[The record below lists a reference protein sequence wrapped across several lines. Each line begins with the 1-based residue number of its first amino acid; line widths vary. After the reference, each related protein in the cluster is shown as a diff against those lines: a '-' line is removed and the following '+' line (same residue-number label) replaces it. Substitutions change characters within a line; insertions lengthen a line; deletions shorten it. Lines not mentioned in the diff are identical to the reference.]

1 MQKFFLVEVVFVT
14 VVPRSSCC
22 GSSSAGEFFVFLCN
36 AASIALDLQ
45 KLIGALS
52 YPSPVKSTACSSWS
66 PQLADSLTEA
76 SRLRGFEQSETP
88 FPIVSSIQSN
98 APSHVS
104 SSVAGVSASEAP
116 QPLFSSASA
125 PSTSTSDGVSSVA

>member
-1 MQKFFLVEVVFVT
+1 MAWRSSNVAFLLVLCKSFFSSKWFSFLVVSLGSVQKFFLVEVVF
-14 VVPRSSCC
+14 VPRSSCC

-76 SRLRGFEQSETP
+76 VLRAIRNSIPDRFIDPEQR
-88 FPIVSSIQSN
+88 
-98 APSHVS
+98 
-104 SSVAGVSASEAP
+104 
-116 QPLFSSASA
+116 PLARFFF
-125 PSTSTSDGVSSVA
+125 GCGRFC

>member
-1 MQKFFLVEVVFVT
+1 MSLGSVQKFFPVEVVFVT

-36 AASIALDLQ
+36 AASIALDQQ

-52 YPSPVKSTACSSWS
+52 YPSHVTSTASSSWS

-76 SRLRGFEQSETP
+76 VLRAIRNSIPDRFIDPEQRPLARLFFGSGRFC
-88 FPIVSSIQSN
+88 
-98 APSHVS
+98 
-104 SSVAGVSASEAP
+104 
-116 QPLFSSASA
+116 
-125 PSTSTSDGVSSVA
+125 

>member
-52 YPSPVKSTACSSWS
+52 YPSPVTSTASSSWS
-66 PQLADSLTEA
+66 PQLADSLT
-76 SRLRGFEQSETP
+76 RLCFEQSETP
-88 FPIVSSIQSN
+88 FPIVSSIQRN

-104 SSVAGVSASEAP
+104 SSVPGVSASEAP